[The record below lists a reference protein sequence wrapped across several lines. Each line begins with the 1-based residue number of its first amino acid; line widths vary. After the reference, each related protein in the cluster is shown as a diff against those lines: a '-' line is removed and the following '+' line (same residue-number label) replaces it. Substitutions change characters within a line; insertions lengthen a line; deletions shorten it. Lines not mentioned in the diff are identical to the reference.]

1 MAKLKAGVI
10 GLGMGYN
17 HLRGYMTH
25 PDVEVVAVADRQE
38 GRRERAKQEFQ
49 IEKVYAEGIDLIRNE
64 KLDILSVA
72 VPNNQHKE
80 LTIAGLKAGAH
91 VFCEKPMAMNA
102 AEAEEMLATAK
113 ECNRQLGIDFSYRF
127 TPQSRAMKAL
137 VEEGRLGEIYYARSV
152 WLRRRGVPGGTGSG
166 FNTEGASGSW
176 FYDRAQS
183 GGGPLIDLGVHRLDL
198 ALWMMGYPEVAW
210 VMGSTYN
217 KIAPALVR
225 NYTVEDF
232 ACAMIKFRNGATL
245 ELDASWT
252 GNIKENEQMSTRL
265 LGDKGGIY
273 QYNLNEG
280 YTYDVEYYQE
290 IDGKQYDCKL
300 HPPVPEVRSAYHMF
314 ADAIRDNTPFMATG
328 GAGRDGNAHSRC
340 DLRIRRYRETR
351 RILNRQKPRPA
362 RRRCR
367 AGRFFHPAV
376 DVGLGAATTA
386 AGART
391 GDATPLA
398 TVDLF
403 HTIPDYCSLPR
414 RHPALYYPEKITIAP
429 EKRYG
434 PPSHHSDRHRPH
446 GSLGTRGCGA
456 ARTPRNLPT
465 RRHR

>member
-25 PDVEVVAVADRQE
+25 PDVEVVAVADRQAD
-38 GRRERAKQEFQ
+38 RRERAKQEFRPG
-49 IEKVYAEGIDLIRNE
+49 KVYAEGIDLIRNE

-91 VFCEKPMAMNA
+91 VFCEKPMALNT

-113 ECNRQLGIDFSYRF
+113 ACSRQLGIDFSYRF

-176 FYDRAQS
+176 FYDKKQS

-245 ELDASWT
+245 ELDASWA

-314 ADAIRDNTPFMATG
+314 VDAVRDGKPFMATG
-328 GAGRDGNAHSRC
+328 EQGV
-340 DLRIRRYRETR
+340 IVM
-351 RILNRQKPRPA
+351 RILDA
-362 RRRCR
+362 IYES
-367 AGRFFHPAV
+367 
-376 DVGLGAATTA
+376 AAT
-386 AGART
+386 GK
-391 GDATPLA
+391 P
-398 TVDLF
+398 
-403 HTIPDYCSLPR
+403 
-414 RHPALYYPEKITIAP
+414 IAF
-429 EKRYG
+429 
-434 PPSHHSDRHRPH
+434 
-446 GSLGTRGCGA
+446 
-456 ARTPRNLPT
+456 
-465 RRHR
+465 